1 MAMPPPQSA
10 PVTAANAN
18 QPTEDARALAAAI
31 GAIDRLR
38 AAKDADGA
46 RRAAAQALQRFPGQM
61 ELLHRAALIE
71 LATGHPAEARALI
84 EPVLAQAKVL
94 PKLFQLAI
102 SVARAERRPDQAEAL
117 ARRALERWPSLPEF
131 HLELGNLLLDRNQ
144 TKQAAWHLEA
154 AVNLRPHHA
163 PAQFALGLALERLGD
178 LARAEHL
185 YRGVINLDERAS
197 QAMIN
202 LGVVLQKQDRLDEA
216 LALYLRARE
225 MNHPAVL
232 HSNLGAL
239 YRSQHKF
246 TEARAAYGVALGR
259 DPNNASFLY
268 NYGNLLKETGDLDG
282 AIAAYRRA
290 LAIDPTA
297 AGVHWNLSLA
307 LLAAGRLAEGFL
319 EYEWRWQYEGFPSK
333 RRNFKQPMWDGRP
346 CPGRTLLI
354 HTEQGIGDVLQ
365 FMRFLPMIAERAGGA
380 RIVFE
385 CHKPLMRLFEG
396 LTGIDR
402 MVERLGP
409 EPLPD
414 FDLHLPQM
422 SAVHVLGL
430 ATLDDL
436 PRRVP
441 CIPAPNDSAFPL
453 PEAQSDRLNV
463 GLVWAGNPQFS
474 GDRTRST
481 RLETVL
487 PLLNV
492 PGCRIFSLQKG
503 EAEKQ
508 LADAPPEL
516 IRLNERIED
525 FRDTAVAMQRLDL
538 IVTTCTSVA
547 HLAGALGRPVWV
559 MLSHAPDWRWLLGRA
574 DSPWYPSARLFRQSA
589 PDDWTG
595 LIARV
600 GAALTDAARGKSTV
614 RQ

>member
-1 MAMPPPQSA
+1 MAMLPPQSA
-10 PVTAANAN
+10 PAAAANAN
-18 QPTEDARALAAAI
+18 LPVEDARALAVAM

-38 AAKDADGA
+38 TAKDTDGA
-46 RRAAAQALQRFPGQM
+46 RRATAEALQRFPGQM
-61 ELLHRAALIE
+61 ELLHRAAQIE
-71 LATGHPAEARALI
+71 FAAGHPAKAHALI
-84 EPVLAQAKVL
+84 DPALAHPKAL
-94 PKLFQLAI
+94 PKLFQLAVTI
-102 SVARAERRPDQAEAL
+102 ARAQRRPDRAEAM
-117 ARRALERWPSLPEF
+117 ARSALKRWPSLPGF

-144 TKQAAWHLEA
+144 IEQAAWHLEA
-154 AVNLRPHHA
+154 AVNLHPGHP
-163 PAQFALGLALERLGD
+163 PALFALGLVCERLGD

-185 YRGVINLDERAS
+185 YRGVIGLDKRAS

-202 LGVVLQKQDRLDEA
+202 LGVVLQKQERLDEA

-239 YRSQHKF
+239 YRSQRKF

-268 NYGNLLKETGDLDG
+268 NYGNLLKEVGDLDG

-290 LAIDPTA
+290 IAIDPTA

-319 EYEWRWQYEGFPSK
+319 EYEWRWQYDGFPSK
-333 RRNFKQPMWDGRP
+333 RRGFKQPMWDGRP

-365 FMRFLPMIAERAGGA
+365 FMRFLPSIVKRTGGA

-385 CHKPLMRLFEG
+385 CHKPLIRLFKG
-396 LTGIDR
+396 LVGIDR
-402 MVERLGP
+402 LIERLGP

-422 SAVHVLGL
+422 SAAHVLGV

-436 PRRVP
+436 PRQVP
-441 CIPAPNDSAFPL
+441 FIPVPDGSAFPL
-453 PEAQSDRLNV
+453 PEAQFDRLNV

-481 RLETVL
+481 RFETVL
-487 PLLNV
+487 PLLKV
-492 PGCRIFSLQKG
+492 PGCRIFCLQKG

-508 LADAPPEL
+508 LADAPSKL
-516 IRLNERIED
+516 IRLNERVED
-525 FRDTAVAMQRLDL
+525 FCDTAAAMQQLDL

-559 MLSHAPDWRWLLGRA
+559 MLSHAPDWRWLLGRD
-574 DSPWYPSARLFRQSA
+574 DSPWYPSALLFRQEI
-589 PDDWTG
+589 PNDWAG

-600 GAALTDAARGKSTV
+600 GAALAEAALKKNV
-614 RQ
+614 ARQ